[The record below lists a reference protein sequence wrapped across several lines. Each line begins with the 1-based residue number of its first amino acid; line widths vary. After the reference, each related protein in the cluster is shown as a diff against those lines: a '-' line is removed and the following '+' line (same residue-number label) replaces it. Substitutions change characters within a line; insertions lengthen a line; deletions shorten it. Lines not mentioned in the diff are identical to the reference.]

1 MLITF
6 VRQEYMQYLD
16 NLEGAIYQDTLM
28 DKYRILYENWSTAN
42 LIFIYLNIAYI
53 KSVHDINSVN
63 HEEWKTIIDVLLN
76 KWDDVASLTD
86 PLFSVE
92 LLSRDLIEDYEIPDL
107 DEYEDDIVERAKVW
121 YANRFGIDL

>member
-1 MLITF
+1 
-6 VRQEYMQYLD
+6 MQYLD

-28 DKYRILYENWSTAN
+28 DKYRILYENWSAAN